1 MNSRVLVLS
10 RTFTFA
16 RKLQRLLWKGVDI
29 MKILIGCTLI
39 VIGSVR
45 IIKTIKD
52 IRNDKEGI
60 FINVNDVK

>member
-1 MNSRVLVLS
+1 
-10 RTFTFA
+10 
-16 RKLQRLLWKGVDI
+16 
-29 MKILIGCTLI
+29 MKILIGCNLI

-45 IIKTIKD
+45 IIKAIKD

>member
-1 MNSRVLVLS
+1 
-10 RTFTFA
+10 
-16 RKLQRLLWKGVDI
+16 
-29 MKILIGCTLI
+29 MKILICCTLI

>member
-1 MNSRVLVLS
+1 
-10 RTFTFA
+10 
-16 RKLQRLLWKGVDI
+16 

-45 IIKTIKD
+45 IIKNIKD

>member
-1 MNSRVLVLS
+1 
-10 RTFTFA
+10 
-16 RKLQRLLWKGVDI
+16 

-60 FINVNDVK
+60 FINVNDVKQVLALPRAFTFAREMHIPL

>member
-1 MNSRVLVLS
+1 
-10 RTFTFA
+10 
-16 RKLQRLLWKGVDI
+16 

-39 VIGSVR
+39 IIGTVR

-60 FINVNDVK
+60 FIRVNDVE

>member
-1 MNSRVLVLS
+1 
-10 RTFTFA
+10 
-16 RKLQRLLWKGVDI
+16 

-39 VIGSVR
+39 VIGSAR

>member
-1 MNSRVLVLS
+1 
-10 RTFTFA
+10 
-16 RKLQRLLWKGVDI
+16 

-60 FINVNDVK
+60 FINVNDVKSVLVLSRSFTFAREMHIPL